1 MILGARNA
9 RSQLTANGRELSYD
23 YGMSTSI
30 DDLSGRIASL
40 IDSDVPGTHLT
51 HYSYLGLEAVV
62 QQDSLQA
69 ELRYTLVSLTG
80 TNDPDTGDIYSGL
93 DRFGRI
99 VDLRWRNTAN
109 NSDQSRVQYG
119 YDQSSNRIWRENPTA
134 TASSA
139 QHDWLYGYDGLQ
151 RLKTGQRGT
160 LNGTNTGLTSS
171 AFGQCW
177 SLDETGNWSG
187 FQ

>member
-99 VDLRWRNTAN
+99 VDLRWRNTAT
-109 NSDQSRVQYG
+109 NSDQSRMQFQPLASAGHSMKPATGVG
-119 YDQSSNRIWRENPTA
+119 SSSPMMEQHGRWSSPVRPTP
-134 TASSA
+134 SM
-139 QHDWLYGYDGLQ
+139 
-151 RLKTGQRGT
+151 
-160 LNGTNTGLTSS
+160 N
-171 AFGQCW
+171 
-177 SLDETGNWSG
+177 
-187 FQ
+187 